1 MIRLSFTPPDDG
13 AVRNGCRVALVITAV
28 VLGVAGASALAQG
41 VAQSQKEPAS
51 IADRCMADA
60 TASETA
66 AADGEVV
73 EAGDRIKLS
82 VFEILQQQD
91 DKWGA
96 DKSRLQAPARGFQL
110 RPELS
115 GEFQVQQDG
124 SIVMPLFG
132 TVRTAGARGPVIQKT
147 LECTYLAVMGRQA
160 TVSVVGL
167 AKRPVFVVGPV
178 KKAGSFDFAPGMTV
192 IQALALAGGLE
203 RTNGD
208 APPSTELARETERLQ
223 QAVDRAVRNRARAT
237 VLANEAGIA
246 TPDTAQDLAALAGP
260 QSTAALSDE
269 ANGRRLEQLSRRN
282 QEKGLEAAAKAAI
295 AEAQARKMRV
305 DGLKS
310 AVALR
315 RERVAA
321 LNKLVS
327 NGSASR
333 PMQIQAQAELSDA
346 EARLSETLSAIAQA
360 EERLE
365 RTRQDLAQLRLQSS
379 VALQKDLTTA
389 RTEARK
395 DLQETDGV
403 VAVIKSLVRNQT
415 ATAGS
420 PDFVIVRRQGNA
432 VTTLQATETTPL
444 KPGDVLQ
451 VVTGPQ
457 RGHADTTN

>member
-1 MIRLSFTPPDDG
+1 MLQTLTTPND
-13 AVRNGCRVALVITAV
+13 
-28 VLGVAGASALAQG
+28 VL
-41 VAQSQKEPAS
+41 
-51 IADRCMADA
+51 
-60 TASETA
+60 
-66 AADGEVV
+66 
-73 EAGDRIKLS
+73 
-82 VFEILQQQD
+82 
-91 DKWGA
+91 
-96 DKSRLQAPARGFQL
+96 
-110 RPELS
+110 
-115 GEFQVQQDG
+115 
-124 SIVMPLFG
+124 
-132 TVRTAGARGPVIQKT
+132 
-147 LECTYLAVMGRQA
+147 
-160 TVSVVGL
+160 
-167 AKRPVFVVGPV
+167 
-178 KKAGSFDFAPGMTV
+178 
-192 IQALALAGGLE
+192 
-203 RTNGD
+203 
-208 APPSTELARETERLQ
+208 
-223 QAVDRAVRNRARAT
+223 
-237 VLANEAGIA
+237 LANEAGIA